1 MTLSEYRRKR
11 DFKRTG
17 EPPAKKAAS
26 KGPLTFVVQ
35 KHRARALHYDFRL
48 ELDGVLKSWSVPKGP
63 SLDPADKRL
72 AVMVEDHPIDYASF
86 EGAIPKGEYGAGE
99 VIIWDSGTYSPDEG
113 GELLF
118 NDRAAAEKKI
128 RQGLKNGKLSIF
140 LRGSKLK
147 GSWTLVKIAK
157 RERDWL
163 LIKHRDE
170 HARAG
175 EDILKKEKSAASGR
189 TIEDIKNKGGDDPP
203 PTAPADLKAIP
214 GARKA
219 PFPAT
224 IAPMLASLTGGPF
237 SRPDWIYEPKLDGF
251 RIITLIRGGKAV
263 LLSRNGNNVTAKYSI
278 LVPELSRQPASELV
292 LDGEIIALDDKGKQC
307 FQCLQNYIKSVGR
320 KDGAEAGGFP
330 LVYYVFDILYLDGF
344 DLRGAVLRYR
354 KELLKKVFS
363 PGQQVRLIEYFEKD
377 GETVYKAAVKNG
389 LEGVVAKQIDSLYLS
404 GKRSPDWLKVKATL
418 SDEFVIGGYS
428 VAPEGARKT
437 TFSSLLLGYY
447 DKKGKLTF
455 AGHVGTGF
463 DERLLGE
470 MKKRLDTLQSK
481 TNPFIEVPPLNA
493 ATTWV
498 KPELVAEVKFSEWTR
513 DGRLRAPVFMRLR
526 EDKSPQEVRRTET
539 VVVEKP
545 VKKTGRSR
553 QADPPGDDPPLDSGK
568 SDSVLAQLKNPGNDF
583 TIEVEG
589 HKINLSNTDKILWS
603 GRGRLPGFT
612 KRDLLEYLVRAAP
625 YLLTHLKD
633 RPLTLSR
640 YPDGLEGE
648 HFWQKHWGH
657 PLPDFIRR
665 IDIKEEKGTRS
676 EYLICENL
684 ATLLWLG
691 QVANLE
697 FHSWFSRASAVPEMP
712 KGKST
717 DYYLDYP
724 DFIIFDLDP
733 YIYSGKERRGD
744 EPELNRAGFDRAGEI
759 AFLLK
764 EILDEL
770 GLDAYIKT
778 SGKTGLHI
786 HVPIKRNL
794 TYASVR
800 ATAKTLG
807 QYLVQRHPEDVTTEW
822 AQEKRRGKIFV
833 DYAQNVRGKTL
844 ASAYSPRPAS
854 GAPVS
859 TPLRWTELGK
869 VYPTDFN
876 LKTVPERLKKTGDL
890 WADILKAKKDLG
902 RITGPK
908 GLTGASRGSD

>member
-1 MTLSEYRRKR
+1 MTLSEYQRKR
-11 DFKRTG
+11 DLKRTG
-17 EPPAKKAAS
+17 EPPAKKAAG

-63 SLDPADKRL
+63 SLDPADKHL
-72 AVMVEDHPIDYASF
+72 AVMVEDHPLDYATF
-86 EGAIPKGEYGAGE
+86 EGVIPKGEYGAGE
-99 VIIWDSGTYSPDEG
+99 VIVWDSGTYSPDEG

-118 NDRAAAEKKI
+118 DDRAAAEKKM
-128 RQGLKNGKLSIF
+128 RQGLTDGKLSVF

-170 HARAG
+170 HARPG
-175 EDILKKEKSAASGR
+175 SDILKEEKSAASGR
-189 TIEDIKNKGGDDPP
+189 TIEDIKNQGDEDPKDP
-203 PTAPADLKAIP
+203 APSDLKAIP

-224 IAPMLASLTGGPF
+224 VAPMLASLTGGPF
-237 SRPDWIYEPKLDGF
+237 SRPDWVYEPKLDGF
-251 RIITLIRGGKAV
+251 RIITMIRGGKAV

-292 LDGEIIALDDKGKQC
+292 LDGEIIALDEKGKQC
-307 FQCLQNYIKSVGR
+307 FQCLQNYLKSVGR
-320 KDGAEAGGFP
+320 KDGGENRGFP
-330 LVYYVFDILYLDGF
+330 LVYYVFDILYLDGY
-344 DLRGAVLRYR
+344 DLRGAALRYR
-354 KELLKKVFS
+354 KELLKRVLS
-363 PGQQVRLIEYFEKD
+363 PGERIRLIDYFEKD

-389 LEGVVAKQIDSLYLS
+389 LEGVVAKQIDSLYQS
-404 GKRSPDWLKVKATL
+404 GKRSPDWLKVKDTL

-428 VAPEGARKT
+428 VAAEGARIK

-447 DKKGKLTF
+447 DKKGKLVF

-463 DERLLGE
+463 DEKLLGE
-470 MKKRLDTLQSK
+470 MKKRLDTLESK
-481 TNPFIEVPPLNA
+481 TNPFTEVPSLNGS
-493 ATTWV
+493 TTWV
-498 KPELVAEVKFSEWTR
+498 RPELVAEVKFAEWTK

-526 EDKSPQEVRRTET
+526 EDKSPKDVQRTET
-539 VVVEKP
+539 VAVAASPLGKTD
-545 VKKTGRSR
+545 VKGRGK
-553 QADPPGDDPPLDSGK
+553 DPATDLDPEDDPPP
-568 SDSVLAQLKNPGNDF
+568 SDSTKDDKVLEQLKNPENDF

-589 HKINLSNTDKILWS
+589 QKINLSNTDKMLWS
-603 GRGRLPGFT
+603 GRSGRPGFT
-612 KRDLLEYLVRAAP
+612 KRDLLEYLVQAAP
-625 YLLTHLKD
+625 YLLAHLKD

-640 YPDGLEGE
+640 YPDGLNGE

-657 PLPDFIRR
+657 PLQDFIRR
-665 IDIKEEKGTRS
+665 IEIKEEKGTRS
-676 EYLICENL
+676 EYIICENL
-684 ATLLWLG
+684 PTLIWLA
-691 QVANLE
+691 QVANME
-697 FHSWFSRASAVPEMP
+697 FHSWFSRATATPDMS

-733 YIYSGKERRGD
+733 YIYSGKEKRGD
-744 EPELNRAGFDRAGEI
+744 EPELNRAGFERAGET
-759 AFLLK
+759 ALLLK

-770 GLDAYIKT
+770 RLNAYIKT

-786 HVPIKRNL
+786 HVPIKRNFN
-794 TYASVR
+794 YASVR
-800 ATAKTLG
+800 ATAKTIG

-822 AQEKRRGKIFV
+822 AQEKRKGKIFI

-844 ASAYSPRPAS
+844 ASAYSPRPAP

-859 TPLRWTELGK
+859 TPLRWEELGK
-869 VYPTDFN
+869 VYPTDFD

-890 WADILKAKKDLG
+890 WADILKAKKDLN
-902 RITGPK
+902 RLAEIK
-908 GLTGASRGSD
+908 